1 MKRII
6 GAFWALIACL
16 IIAMCSGGCK
26 TKKIASTEVVKRT
39 YDSAQVVKERSSVR
53 YSLID
58 TTKTSEYTRT
68 ITEYI
73 FSVPINT
80 DSVSL
85 NGFNS
90 GKPMLV
96 RNADGSLQVNYGLR
110 SVKQTVEASRSER
123 KGISERKDSIGNRQS
138 NTKVSATEN
147 KKQKYKQ
154 VEQVQI
160 SEPFDWWQLIIGAS
174 VLFAVVCLL
183 LYLKRN
189 KPKIKDFIGNIR
201 NKIKQK
207 LE

>member
-26 TKKIASTEVVKRT
+26 TKKIASTEVVKFT
-39 YDSAQVVKERSSVR
+39 YDSSQVVKERASVR

-58 TTKTSEYTRT
+58 TTKTSEYTRA

-73 FSVPINT
+73 FSVPIST
-80 DSVSL
+80 DSISL

-96 RNADGSLQVNYGLR
+96 RNADGSLQINYGLR
-110 SVKQTVEASRSER
+110 SIRQTIEASRSER
-123 KGISERKDSIGNRQS
+123 KGVSEQKDSVGNRQN
-138 NTKVSATEN
+138 NTKVSAAEN
-147 KKQKYKQ
+147 KKRKDKQ

-160 SEPFDWWQLIIGAS
+160 SEPFDWWQILFALC
-174 VLFAVVCLL
+174 VPFAVVVMM
-183 LYLKRN
+183 LYLKANPFVQRLF
-189 KPKIKDFIGNIR
+189 KRIR
-201 NKIKQK
+201 NALKS
-207 LE
+207 E

>member
-16 IIAMCSGGCK
+16 IIAMCSSGCK
-26 TKKIASTEVVKRT
+26 TKKIASTEVVKRA

-73 FSVPINT
+73 FSVPIST
-80 DSVSL
+80 DSISL

-110 SVKQTVEASRSER
+110 SIRQTVEASRSER
-123 KGISERKDSIGNRQS
+123 KGVSERKDSIGNKQS
-138 NTKVSATEN
+138 NTKVSAIEN
-147 KKQKYKQ
+147 KKRKDKQ
-154 VEQVQI
+154 VEQVRV
-160 SEPFDWWQLIIGAS
+160 SEPFDWWQILFALC
-174 VLFAVVCLL
+174 VPFAVVVLL
-183 LYLKRN
+183 LYLKANPFVQRFF
-189 KPKIKDFIGNIR
+189 KRIR
-201 NKIKQK
+201 NALKS
-207 LE
+207 E

>member
-1 MKRII
+1 MKGFI

-26 TKKIASTEVVKRT
+26 TKKIASTEVIKRT

-90 GKPMLV
+90 GKPMFV

-110 SVKQTVEASRSER
+110 SIRQTVEASRSER
-123 KGISERKDSIGNRQS
+123 KGVSERKDSIGNRQS

-147 KKQKYKQ
+147 KKRKDKQ
-154 VEQVQI
+154 VEQVRV
-160 SEPFDWWQLIIGAS
+160 SEPFDWWQILFALC
-174 VLFAVVCLL
+174 VPFAVVVLL
-183 LYLKRN
+183 LYLKANPFVQRLF
-189 KPKIKDFIGNIR
+189 KRIR
-201 NKIKQK
+201 NALKS
-207 LE
+207 E

>member
-1 MKRII
+1 M
-6 GAFWALIACL
+6 FWALIACL
-16 IIAMCSGGCK
+16 VIAMCSGGCK

-39 YDSAQVVKERSSVR
+39 YDSAQVVKERSIVR

-80 DSVSL
+80 DSTSL

-123 KGISERKDSIGNRQS
+123 KGVSERKDSIGNRQN
-138 NTKVSATEN
+138 NTKVSAIEN
-147 KKQKYKQ
+147 KKRKDKQ
-154 VEQVQI
+154 VEQVRV
-160 SEPFDWWQLIIGAS
+160 SEPFDWWQILFALC
-174 VLFAVVCLL
+174 VPFAVVVLL
-183 LYLKRN
+183 LYLKANPFVQRLF
-189 KPKIKDFIGNIR
+189 KRIR
-201 NKIKQK
+201 NALKS
-207 LE
+207 E

>member
-26 TKKIASTEVVKRT
+26 TKKIASTEVLKRT
-39 YDSAQVVKERSSVR
+39 YDSAQVVKERAIVR

-58 TTKTSEYTRT
+58 TTKTSEYTKM

-73 FSVPINT
+73 FSVPIVG
-80 DSVSL
+80 DSASL

-110 SVKQTVEASRSER
+110 SIRQTVEASRSER
-123 KGISERKDSIGNRQS
+123 KGVSERKDSIGNRQS

-147 KKQKYKQ
+147 KKRKDKR
-154 VEQVQI
+154 VEQVRV
-160 SEPFDWWQLIIGAS
+160 SEPFDWWQI
-174 VLFAVVCLL
+174 LFALCVPFAVIVLL
-183 LYLKRN
+183 LYLKANPFVQRLF
-189 KPKIKDFIGNIR
+189 KRIR
-201 NKIKQK
+201 NALKS
-207 LE
+207 E

>member
-26 TKKIASTEVVKRT
+26 TKKIASTEVVKLT

-73 FSVPINT
+73 FSVPIST
-80 DSVSL
+80 DSISL
-85 NGFNS
+85 NGFNG

-110 SVKQTVEASRSER
+110 SIRQTEEATKNER
-123 KGISERKDSIGNRQS
+123 KGVSERKDSTGNKVS
-138 NTKVSATEN
+138 NTKISATERN
-147 KKQKYKQ
+147 KRKDKKL
-154 VEQVQI
+154 EQVQI
-160 SEPFDWWQLIIGAS
+160 AEPAKWWQAFIAFCIS
-174 VLFAVVCLL
+174 FAVTLLCLPYIKRTS
-183 LYLKRN
+183 LYKWLVKH
-189 KPKIKDFIGNIR
+189 IR
-201 NKIKQK
+201 NSLKS
-207 LE
+207 E